1 MSRSRIVRGKIIKRT
16 GGNHSVYARAHLTRT
31 AMARI
36 SEQGNSGVS
45 YNELDLLHTNP
56 NYSNQEVDEQNE
68 SQGNQTCGIEYRD
81 KITCT
86 RYTNQYGPVYWG
98 TLALDSYQ
106 NWDILLSGKRITAEE
121 KSIITGMSDNEGK
134 LDSVQSYD
142 SEIVTV
148 GAMQKTININGC
160 GEFPAQM
167 AAFKVEY
174 PDRFTD
180 LFENCGWEVFK
191 ESKQWK
197 AYYLGSTGRELKSQ
211 IRKGFDITN
220 FRKKVHST

>member
-1 MSRSRIVRGKIIKRT
+1 
-16 GGNHSVYARAHLTRT
+16 
-31 AMARI
+31 
-36 SEQGNSGVS
+36 
-45 YNELDLLHTNP
+45 
-56 NYSNQEVDEQNE
+56 
-68 SQGNQTCGIEYRD
+68 
-81 KITCT
+81 
-86 RYTNQYGPVYWG
+86 G

-121 KSIITGMSDNEGK
+121 KSIITGMSDNEGE

-220 FRKKVHST
+220 FRKKVHSIPLEPLINAAKDPYFQARQIEDFILRLRKALNETVVKAYHMSVKHVRVADQLFSFK